1 MQKFKARSP
10 IIPWVIP
17 INISPDALQ
26 SCLPA
31 CSISASLWFKKKCI
45 LTVQDNICSCPLICP
60 PDVPLPTTDYPS
72 GFLADLT
79 EVLV

>member
-1 MQKFKARSP
+1 MLYSP
-10 IIPWVIP
+10 VY
-17 INISPDALQ
+17 
-26 SCLPA
+26 LPVA
-31 CSISASLWFKKKCI
+31 FQHLSGLKKKCI
-45 LTVQDNICSCPLICP
+45 LIVQDNICSCPLICP